1 MLSRRVRTHPIKIM
15 LRGTR
20 TDRKADKKG
29 KEGIGGRYAVFD
41 IEYDLESGEGTRSK
55 ISMHHSAFQTRA
67 QLITDSIHLLGP
79 R

>member
-15 LRGTR
+15 LQGTS
-20 TDRKADKKG
+20 TDTKADRKG

-41 IEYDLESGEGTRSK
+41 VEYELESGEGTRSK
-55 ISMHHSAFQTRA
+55 ISMLHSAFRTRA
-67 QLITDSIHLLGP
+67 QLTSDSIHLLGP